1 MISRRGLITGLIA
14 LVAAPAIIRTPGLLM
29 PVRKITLISN
39 ADESTKALI
48 EMLTQSNDLLED
60 IPNDWVRYTSHFKW
74 NRGLIAE
81 DWKYAI
87 RISLPQQAWR
97 QLNAHDEQSDLV

>member
-29 PVRKITLISN
+29 PIKGIQI
-39 ADESTKALI
+39 I
-48 EMLTQSNDLLED
+48 
-60 IPNDWVRYTSHFKW
+60 IPDDWEHYTSQFKW

-97 QLNAHDEQSDLV
+97 QLNAHDEQPDLV